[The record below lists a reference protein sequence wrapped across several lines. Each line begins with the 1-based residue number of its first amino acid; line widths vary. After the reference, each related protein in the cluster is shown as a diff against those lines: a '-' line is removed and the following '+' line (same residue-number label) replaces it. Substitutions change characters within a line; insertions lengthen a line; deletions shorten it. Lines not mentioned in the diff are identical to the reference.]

1 MRIVLLTQYFPPEP
15 TQLYGE
21 LAFGL
26 KELGH
31 DVVVVTGYPNWPS
44 GRIYEGYRNRWR
56 QWDEHQGVPVLRL
69 KTFADHSKSRLRRV
83 LNLFSL
89 ASSFSLLGPW
99 LVRRP
104 ACIHVV
110 QLATLCASA
119 RWVGGLWRVPHTLE
133 IQDLWPETL
142 AATGMVSSP
151 RALGAVGRLCDATYR
166 WAERI
171 RVISPGFRENL
182 VGKGVPADKI
192 EVIENWVDTD
202 FYRPCEPDPALA
214 ERLGMASR
222 FNVLYAGNIG
232 LMQNL
237 GTLLDAAAL
246 LRDRP
251 EIQICLAGDGVERES
266 LQRRAEQEGLSN
278 VRFLGSFPTSEMTPI
293 YALADALLVHLR
305 RDPLAAITIPHK
317 VQSYLAVGKPIVC
330 ALEGDPRRV
339 VEEAGAGLACPPED
353 PAAMAEAIRRLAD
366 MADADRRALGA
377 RGRDAALRRF
387 DRRAQIAKV
396 ERMIRQAVEGSSLR
410 A

>member
-1 MRIVLLTQYFPPEP
+1 LRIVLLTQYFPPEP

-21 LAFGL
+21 LAVGL

-69 KTFADHSKSRLRRV
+69 KTFADHSKSRARRV

-89 ASSFSLLGPW
+89 ASSFSVLGPW

-104 ACIHVV
+104 SCIHVV

-142 AATGMVSSP
+142 AATGMVSSA
-151 RALGAVGRLCDATYR
+151 RALAAVGRLCDATYR
-166 WAERI
+166 WASRI

-182 VGKGVPADKI
+182 AAKGVPSHKI

-214 ERLGMASR
+214 ERLGMAGR

-232 LMQNL
+232 LMQGL
-237 GTLLDAAAL
+237 GSLLDAAAL

-251 EIQICLAGDGVERES
+251 EIQICLAGDGVEREA
-266 LQRRAEQEGLSN
+266 LERRAKEEGLPN
-278 VRFLGSFPTSEMTPI
+278 VRFLGSFKTSEMTPV

-339 VEEAGAGLACPPED
+339 VEDAGAGLACPPED

-366 MADADRRALGA
+366 MPDSDRRALGA
-377 RGRDAALRRF
+377 RGREAALLRF

-396 ERMIRQAVEGSSLR
+396 ERMIRSAVEG

>member
-21 LAFGL
+21 LAVGL
-26 KELGH
+26 KGLGH

-44 GRIYEGYRNRWR
+44 GRIYDGYQNRWR
-56 QWDEHQGVPVLRL
+56 QWDEHLGVPVLRL
-69 KTFADHSKSRLRRV
+69 KTFADHSKSPLRRV
-83 LNLFSL
+83 MNLFSL
-89 ASSFSLLGPW
+89 ASSFALLGPW

-119 RWVGGLWRVPHTLE
+119 RWVGGLWRVPHTVE

-142 AATGMVSSP
+142 AATGMVSSQ
-151 RALGAVGRLCDATYR
+151 RGLNAVGRLCDATYR
-166 WAERI
+166 WASRI
-171 RVISPGFRENL
+171 RVISPGFRDNL
-182 VGKGVPADKI
+182 VGKGVPAEKI
-192 EVIENWVDTD
+192 DVIENWVDTD
-202 FYRPCEPDPALA
+202 FYRPCEPDPVLA
-214 ERLGMASR
+214 ERLGMAGR

-237 GTLLDAAAL
+237 GVLIDAAAL

-251 EIQICLAGDGVERES
+251 EIQICIAGDGVEREA
-266 LQRRAEQEGLSN
+266 LQRRVQDEGLAN
-278 VRFLGSFPTSEMTPI
+278 VRFLGSFKTSEMTPV

-305 RDPLAAITIPHK
+305 KDPLAAITIPHK

-330 ALEGDPRRV
+330 ALEGDPRSI
-339 VEEAGAGLACPPED
+339 VEEAGAGVVCPPED
-353 PAAMAEAIRRLAD
+353 PAAMASAIVQLAD
-366 MADADRRALGA
+366 MPEADRRTLGA
-377 RGRDAALRRF
+377 RGREAAMRRF
-387 DRRAQIAKV
+387 DRRSQIAKI
-396 ERMIRQAVEGSSLR
+396 ERMIRLAVGE